1 MDFVLLELPADI
13 QAHDRGCYLWVEQ
26 TKVKCDLIYIDKLM
40 PFMDYY
46 ISLVGV
52 KLSDSVS
59 K

>member
-13 QAHDRGCYLWVEQ
+13 QAHDRGCYPWVEQ
-26 TKVKCDLIYIDKLM
+26 TKVKCDLIYIDNLM

-52 KLSDSVS
+52 KVSDSV
-59 K
+59 